1 MPLEENMKGKIGI
14 RSAIAVALLAAG
26 ATSGTA
32 WAQGV
37 LAPDS
42 PALEFEFN
50 SLGTASVDG
59 TATGGTAVVYRFWA
73 NEGDSVTVD
82 IDGPSAVDT
91 MVSIHAPSYAVETVM
106 DDWQGTTL
114 DPGSVTN
121 QDPYIQNWVI
131 SQSGYHYVAVTVS
144 PDRVVDGG
152 GFLALGGAG
161 TGGFTL
167 NVSGVTPEQATPPAG
182 GDDTPPPSG
191 GDDTPPP
198 SGGDD
203 TPPPPPPPATDEVK
217 HVRIDVRPGAR
228 ALVRLNPK
236 WRDTI
241 PVAILSSRKFDART
255 VDMKT
260 LTFGRTGEEQS
271 LRNCSRGFTHL
282 NRDRRPDLVCH
293 FENQA
298 AAFELGDEE
307 GVLKGMTVDG
317 QPFEGRAMLKV
328 VPEKRHHGH
337 RHGKDHRKDR
347 DDDRKGNQRH
357 TSWWSR

>member
-1 MPLEENMKGKIGI
+1 
-14 RSAIAVALLAAG
+14 
-26 ATSGTA
+26 
-32 WAQGV
+32 
-37 LAPDS
+37 
-42 PALEFEFN
+42 
-50 SLGTASVDG
+50 
-59 TATGGTAVVYRFWA
+59 
-73 NEGDSVTVD
+73 
-82 IDGPSAVDT
+82 
-91 MVSIHAPSYAVETVM
+91 
-106 DDWQGTTL
+106 
-114 DPGSVTN
+114 
-121 QDPYIQNWVI
+121 
-131 SQSGYHYVAVTVS
+131 
-144 PDRVVDGG
+144 
-152 GFLALGGAG
+152 
-161 TGGFTL
+161 
-167 NVSGVTPEQATPPAG
+167 
-182 GDDTPPPSG
+182 
-191 GDDTPPP
+191 
-198 SGGDD
+198 
-203 TPPPPPPPATDEVK
+203 
-217 HVRIDVRPGAR
+217 
-228 ALVRLNPK
+228 VRLNPK

-260 LTFGRTGEEQS
+260 LTFGRTGDEPS
-271 LRNCSRGFTHL
+271 LRKCSRGFTHL